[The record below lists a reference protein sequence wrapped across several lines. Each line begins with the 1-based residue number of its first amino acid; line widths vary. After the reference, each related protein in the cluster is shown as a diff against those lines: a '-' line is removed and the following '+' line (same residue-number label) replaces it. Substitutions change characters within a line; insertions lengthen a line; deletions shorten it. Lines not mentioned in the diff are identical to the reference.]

1 MCLELFRV
9 KKLTKPLT
17 VYKGIVY
24 IPLAG
29 YFTPYKSIPLPSKL
43 EGYEFIAKEPII
55 LSRNFIGEGVIHA
68 YTKLSSARVKL
79 EICFRIPYIRYEIWR
94 CTINKG
100 ETVYI
105 GTGNT
110 IGAKMIT
117 FNKRIGHV

>member
-1 MCLELFRV
+1 MS
-9 KKLTKPLT
+9 
-17 VYKGIVY
+17 GIIKSKEINQTTY
-24 IPLAG
+24 SIQRNSFIPLAG